1 MRRSKFIESGFLCHS
16 VTQSFKLSITE
27 FFNSFNQ
34 YTLCDSALNTEQPC
48 EILCSLLFSRFYK

>member
-16 VTQSFKLSITE
+16 VTLSFKLSITE

-34 YTLCDSALNTEQPC
+34 YTLCDSALNTVQHC
-48 EILCSLLFSRFYK
+48 AAYYSAGFTSD